1 MSKNLRL
8 YLEIAEETKRLTMEG
23 LEFQA
28 ALRQA
33 KEMYKEKTHNSTD
46 QSKSYELDTKTTET
60 IISEENN
67 NIKNIERRYRVT
79 LTEHQVKLLYKFLG
93 FMDVEDTEVI
103 CKKYYLESDLYAIES
118 ILYDLWEQIHKNIE
132 INKFIDRSI
141 ENEVI

>member
-1 MSKNLRL
+1 MGILKVYAEIMDEAPKLKND
-8 YLEIAEETKRLTMEG
+8 YG
-23 LEFQA
+23 LDYHA
-28 ALRQA
+28 AIRKA
-33 KEMYKEKTHNSTD
+33 KEMYKEQLKEKTHNSTD

-103 CKKYYLESDLYAIES
+103 CKKYYLESDLFAIES
-118 ILYDLWEQIHKNIE
+118 ILYDLWKQLHKNVE
-132 INKFIDRSI
+132 LINLQEER
-141 ENEVI
+141 

>member
-60 IISEENN
+60 IIPPGTDLDNDEIYD
-67 NIKNIERRYRVT
+67 IKTGQT
-79 LTEHQVKLLYKFLG
+79 LRGL
-93 FMDVEDTEVI
+93 D
-103 CKKYYLESDLYAIES
+103 
-118 ILYDLWEQIHKNIE
+118 E
-132 INKFIDRSI
+132 I
-141 ENEVI
+141 

>member
-33 KEMYKEKTHNSTD
+33 KEIYKDQLKEKTHNSTD

-103 CKKYYLESDLYAIES
+103 CKKYYLESDLFAIES
-118 ILYDLWEQIHKNIE
+118 ILYDLWKQLHKNVE
-132 INKFIDRSI
+132 LINLQEER
-141 ENEVI
+141 

>member
-1 MSKNLRL
+1 MGILKVYAEIMDEAPKLKNDYRL
-8 YLEIAEETKRLTMEG
+8 DYH
-23 LEFQA
+23 A
-28 ALRQA
+28 AIRKA
-33 KEMYKEKTHNSTD
+33 KEIYKDQLKEKTHNSTD

-103 CKKYYLESDLYAIES
+103 CKKYYLESDLFAIES
-118 ILYDLWEQIHKNIE
+118 ILYDLWKQLHKNVE
-132 INKFIDRSI
+132 LINLQEER
-141 ENEVI
+141 

>member
-28 ALRQA
+28 AIRKA
-33 KEMYKEKTHNSTD
+33 KEMYKEKAHNSTD

-103 CKKYYLESDLYAIES
+103 CKKYYLESDLFAIES
-118 ILYDLWEQIHKNIE
+118 ILYDLWKQLHKNVE
-132 INKFIDRSI
+132 LINLQEER
-141 ENEVI
+141 